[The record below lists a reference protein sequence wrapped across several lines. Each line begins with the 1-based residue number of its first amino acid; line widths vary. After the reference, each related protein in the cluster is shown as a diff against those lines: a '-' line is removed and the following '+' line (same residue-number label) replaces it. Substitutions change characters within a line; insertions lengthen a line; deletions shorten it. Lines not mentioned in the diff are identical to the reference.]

1 MDLKKLFES
10 GALTYEQFSSAVT
23 AAGYKLADLST
34 GNYVSKKKYE
44 DELQAKDTTIQD
56 LNNQISTRDTDIT
69 NLKNQL
75 EDGSKTN
82 ETKITDLSNQIQK
95 LQGDYANAKN
105 EYETRLKKQS
115 YEFAVREFANGKKF
129 TSNAAKRDFTEQMI
143 QKNLQMEGQKIIG
156 ADDFVTAYT
165 ESNPDAFVQG
175 DPAPAPAPQGNPK
188 PTFIQPTPPQPSG
201 NDNPFTN
208 AFHFNGVRPRK
219 DNN

>member
-175 DPAPAPAPQGNPK
+175 DPAPAPVPQGNPK

>member
-10 GALTYEQFSSAVT
+10 GALTYEQFSAAVSN
-23 AAGYKLADLST
+23 AGYKLADLST

-44 DELQAKDTTIQD
+44 DELQAKDATIED
-56 LNNQISTRDTDIT
+56 LNNQITTRDTDIT
-69 NLKNQL
+69 NLKTQL

-82 ETKITDLSNQIQK
+82 ETKVSDLSNQIKK

-105 EYETRLKKQS
+105 DYEARLKKQS

-143 QKNLQMEGQKIIG
+143 QKNLHMEGQKIIG

-165 ESNPDAFVQG
+165 ESNPDAFVQEEQTPS
-175 DPAPAPAPQGNPK
+175 PAGNQK

-208 AFHFNGVRPRK
+208 VFHFNGVRPRK
-219 DNN
+219 DN

>member
-175 DPAPAPAPQGNPK
+175 DPAPAPQGNPK

>member
-175 DPAPAPAPQGNPK
+175 DPAPAPAPGNPK

>member
-1 MDLKKLFES
+1 MDLKKLFEN

-44 DELQAKDTTIQD
+44 DELQAKDATIQD

-82 ETKITDLSNQIQK
+82 ETKIADLSNQIQK

-165 ESNPDAFVQG
+165 ESNPDAFVQ
-175 DPAPAPAPQGNPK
+175 DDPAPAPQGNPK